1 MKKPSEAILA
11 TLPKSGDAEDE
22 DEEGPESSNSGDK
35 KRAAGEEFASALK
48 SGDGLKIAS
57 AFEDLMA
64 CCGY

>member
-1 MKKPSEAILA
+1 MKKPADAILA
-11 TLPKSGDAEDE
+11 SLSSDDDE
-22 DEEGPESSNSGDK
+22 DEEAPESSSGSDEK

-57 AFEDLMA
+57 AMEDLMA

>member
-1 MKKPSEAILA
+1 MKKPADAILA
-11 TLPKSGDAEDE
+11 SSDDDE
-22 DEEGPESSNSGDK
+22 DEEAPESSSGDEK

-57 AFEDLMA
+57 AMEDLMA

>member
-1 MKKPSEAILA
+1 MKKPADAILA
-11 TLPKSGDAEDE
+11 SLSSDDDDE
-22 DEEGPESSNSGDK
+22 MDEESESSGSDEK

-57 AFEDLMA
+57 ALDDLLA